1 MCVIRS
7 LIYIEADD
15 SHTTHVKWSDFII
28 DVESKILDKE
38 IILLLSRKF
47 AALLLFAAKF
57 LAKLVCGK
65 LEPAKKLGGILL
77 LKSCLTCKEH
87 F

>member
-1 MCVIRS
+1 MKMDEEIS
-7 LIYIEADD
+7 L
-15 SHTTHVKWSDFII
+15 F
-28 DVESKILDKE
+28 
-38 IILLLSRKF
+38 LSRKF

-57 LAKLVCGK
+57 LVKLVCGK
-65 LEPAKKLGGILL
+65 LEPEKKLGGILL